1 MPLIKID
8 FGLMEQVIKNLF
20 QNALI
25 YTPEGSKIE
34 VQASYDEKFVYLII
48 SDNGKGIPNNELQNI
63 FDKFYRVDN
72 KIAGGT
78 GLGLSI
84 SKGIVEAMK
93 GTISVEN
100 KNTGGLK
107 FTIKL
112 PLN

>member
-1 MPLIKID
+1 
-8 FGLMEQVIKNLF
+8 
-20 QNALI
+20 
-25 YTPEGSKIE
+25 
-34 VQASYDEKFVYLII
+34 VQASYDDNYGYIII
-48 SDNGKGIPNNELQNI
+48 SDNGKGIPDKDVQNI
-63 FDKFYRVDN
+63 FDKFYRVNN

-100 KNTGGLK
+100 KNSGGLK

>member
-1 MPLIKID
+1 
-8 FGLMEQVIKNLF
+8 VN
-20 QNALI
+20 
-25 YTPEGSKIE
+25 
-34 VQASYDEKFVYLII
+34 
-48 SDNGKGIPNNELQNI
+48 
-63 FDKFYRVDN
+63 N

-100 KNTGGLK
+100 KNSGGLK